1 MVSWRWVC
9 TKTCTSGAKTVA
21 DPADLLRIGEK
32 LVSRERLAR
41 AIDRMLEM
49 RARGASQQ
57 EVARAFGV
65 DRSFVSRL
73 ETLGEVRRGSRVAVF
88 GFPVQN
94 PEELERAA
102 REAGAEWVWLMT
114 NEERWRYARERP
126 GDQLFNE
133 LMEILSRLS
142 HFDRVVFLGSEMRIR
157 LVEAILGSD
166 RVIGVTLGPSPIAA
180 DVYVEPERIAALVS
194 GVRSR

>member
-1 MVSWRWVC
+1 M
-9 TKTCTSGAKTVA
+9 A

-142 HFDRVVFLGSEMRIR
+142 HYDRVIFLGSEMRIR

-166 RVIGVTLGPSPIAA
+166 RVIGVTLGPSPIVA

>member
-1 MVSWRWVC
+1 VVSCRWVC
-9 TKTCTSGAKTVA
+9 TKTCTNGAKTVA

-142 HFDRVVFLGSEMRIR
+142 HNDRVIFLGSEMRIR

-166 RVIGVTLGPSPIAA
+166 RVIGVTLGPSPIVA

>member
-1 MVSWRWVC
+1 MAES
-9 TKTCTSGAKTVA
+9 
-21 DPADLLRIGEK
+21 ADLLRIGEK

-57 EVARAFGV
+57 EVAQAFGV

-73 ETLGEVRRGSRVAVF
+73 ETLGEVRRGARVAVV

-94 PEELERAA
+94 PQELGRAA
-102 REAGAEWVWLMT
+102 QEAGAEWVWLMT

-180 DVYVEPERIAALVS
+180 DVYVEPERIAAIVS

>member
-1 MVSWRWVC
+1 MGRKVSE
-9 TKTCTSGAKTVA
+9 T
-21 DPADLLRIGEK
+21 PDLWRIGDK

-41 AIDRMLEM
+41 AVDRILEM
-49 RARGASQQ
+49 RARGMSQQ

-73 ETLGEVRRGSRVAVF
+73 EALGEVRRGARVAVI
-88 GFPVQN
+88 GFPVAN
-94 PEELERAA
+94 PQQLEAAA
-102 REAGAEWVWLMT
+102 RQAGAEWTWLMT

-133 LMEILSRLS
+133 LMEILSRLRA
-142 HFDRVVFLGSEMRIR
+142 FDRIVFLGSEMRIR

-166 RVIGVTLGPSPIAA
+166 RVIGVNLGPSPITQ
-180 DVYVEPERIAALVS
+180 DVYVDPERIAALVS